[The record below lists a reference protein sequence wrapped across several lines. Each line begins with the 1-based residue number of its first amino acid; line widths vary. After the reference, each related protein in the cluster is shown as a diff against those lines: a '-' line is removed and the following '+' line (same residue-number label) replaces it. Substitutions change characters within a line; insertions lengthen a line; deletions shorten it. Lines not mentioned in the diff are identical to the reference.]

1 MISNQY
7 WMKTFFNV
15 EKNPNY
21 KNPARKVASYQ
32 AQSRRLWSCT
42 RRQQRSCPALSWCCR
57 SVAMRGLPSRWSWSE
72 ALPLITDIIV
82 PTAAVAERVL
92 RRQLM
97 LADRWLAVHFRR
109 SDNAAAGGR
118 HVRRLQRRW
127 WWWWTTTAADDDDD
141 VRRFETWRPPVGL
154 DAKTTTVAF

>member
-1 MISNQY
+1 
-7 WMKTFFNV
+7 MKTFCR
-15 EKNPNY
+15 KNPNY
-21 KNPARKVASYQ
+21 ENPARKVASYQ

-57 SVAMRGLPSRWSWSE
+57 NVAMRGLPSRWSWSE

-109 SDNAAAGGR
+109 RDIAAAGGR
-118 HVRRLQRRW
+118 RVRRLRRRW
-127 WWWWTTTAADDDDD
+127 WWWWTTMTTYVASQRRSRRVTAAGRTRRKDDDSG
-141 VRRFETWRPPVGL
+141 VLVQ
-154 DAKTTTVAF
+154 TTAARLL